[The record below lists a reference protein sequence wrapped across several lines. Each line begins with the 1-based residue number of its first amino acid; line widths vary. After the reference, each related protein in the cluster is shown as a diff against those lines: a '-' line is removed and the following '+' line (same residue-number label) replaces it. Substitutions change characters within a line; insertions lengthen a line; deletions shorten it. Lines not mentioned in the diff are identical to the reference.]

1 MNLILSLEN
10 FLTYLR
16 LHKGRS
22 IRTLEQY
29 EFHLWRFFTYLEP
42 ELRSGS
48 TEDKKRSEDTGKIYW
63 NHREVFL
70 DTNAEKR

>member
-1 MNLILSLEN
+1 MNLITSLEN

-29 EFHLWRFFTYLEP
+29 EFHLWRFFIYLDPQIQEV
-42 ELRSGS
+42 L
-48 TEDKKRSEDTGKIYW
+48 KKEGGILYRHKEI
-63 NHREVFL
+63 FL
-70 DTNAEKR
+70 DTNSEKR